1 MMTNDAFA
9 LWFTGLPAAGKT
21 TLARAVQRQ
30 LADSGVQTFLLDSD
44 ELRTILTPQPTYAA
58 EERDWF
64 YGALADL
71 AAWLVRNGIN
81 VLIAATAN
89 RRAYRQRARHQIARF
104 GEVYVHC
111 ALATCQQRDPKGIY
125 ARAATGAAH
134 HVPGFD
140 ATFEAPLQPEA
151 TVDTD
156 QNTPEE
162 SAAAVLRQLD
172 KFLGLSLRPSL
183 TIGVD

>member
-1 MMTNDAFA
+1 MSDGAFA

-30 LADSGVQTFLLDSD
+30 LADRGVQTLLLDSD
-44 ELRTILTPQPTYAA
+44 ELRTILTPQPTYTD

-89 RRAYRQRARHQIARF
+89 RRAYRQRARQQIARF
-104 GEVYVHC
+104 GEVYVRC
-111 ALATCQQRDPKGIY
+111 ALATCQHRDPKGIY
-125 ARAATGAAH
+125 ARAVAGVVR
-134 HVPGFD
+134 HVPGLD

-156 QNTPEE
+156 QGAPEV
-162 SAAAVLRQLD
+162 SAAAVIQQLEWFWEL
-172 KFLGLSLRPSL
+172 KGASPANL
-183 TIGVD
+183 TT